1 MQSSLINLRIQ
12 MMETI
17 KLTIDNKTVE
27 VPKGTTINKAAMQ
40 LGIDIPTLC
49 YMELHDMNIE
59 NKPAGCRI
67 CVVEV
72 QGRRNLAPSCVTKC
86 EDGMVVKT
94 HTTRVLN
101 SRRTVMEFILS
112 DHPKDCLICPKSGNC
127 ELQSMA
133 HRLGIREIPGQE
145 IAAMSTYRKDTS
157 PSIIRDLDKC
167 ILCRRCEMM
176 CNEVQ
181 TVGALSAVNRGFMA
195 TVAPAFEQNLEH
207 SSCTYCGQCVAVC
220 PTGALTEVDHTPDV
234 LRALADPSKTVIVQ
248 TAPAVRAALGEEFGM
263 KPGTLVT
270 GKMVSALRTLGF
282 DYVFDTDFAADLTIM
297 EEGTELLGRLNRHLK
312 GDKTARLPILTSCC
326 PGWVNF
332 FEYYYPDLKDVPST
346 SKSPQQMFGA
356 IAKTYFADKIKVD
369 RKDLVVVSIMPCLA
383 KKYECQRDEFSTGDN
398 RDVDFSITTRELASF
413 IKHANID
420 LNFLDED
427 EFDAPMG
434 ESTGAGVIFG
444 ATGGVIE
451 AAVRTAYELQ
461 TGKKLDRVDFKELRG
476 FEGVR
481 QATIDFDGLP
491 VRIGIAHGLGNARK
505 LLDDVRSGK
514 SQFHAIEVM
523 ACPGGC
529 IGGGGQPLHH
539 GDSSVLKARAAAI
552 YEEDRKKP
560 LRKSHENPFIKKLY
574 DEFLG
579 EPNSEKAHHLLHT
592 HYFEKKKKVII
603 KQ

>member
-1 MQSSLINLRIQ
+1 
-12 MMETI
+12 
-17 KLTIDNKTVE
+17 
-27 VPKGTTINKAAMQ
+27 
-40 LGIDIPTLC
+40 
-49 YMELHDMNIE
+49 
-59 NKPAGCRI
+59 
-67 CVVEV
+67 
-72 QGRRNLAPSCVTKC
+72 
-86 EDGMVVKT
+86 MVVKT
-94 HTTRVLN
+94 HSTRVLN
-101 SRRTVMEFILS
+101 ARRTVMEFILS
-112 DHPKDCLICPKSGNC
+112 DHPKDCLICPKSGTC
-127 ELQSMA
+127 ELQAMA

-207 SSCTYCGQCVAVC
+207 STCTYCGQCVAVC

-234 LRALADPSKTVIVQ
+234 LRALVDPTKTVIVQ

-263 KPGTLVT
+263 EPGTLVT
-270 GKMVSALRTLGF
+270 GKMVAALRTLGF

-297 EEGTELLGRLNRHLK
+297 EEGTELLDRLNRHLK
-312 GDKTARLPILTSCC
+312 GDKAARLPILTSCC

-332 FEYYYPDLKDVPST
+332 FENYFPDLKDVPS
-346 SKSPQQMFGA
+346 SAKSPQQMFGA
-356 IAKTYFADKIKVD
+356 IAKTYFADKIKID
-369 RKDLVVVSIMPCLA
+369 RKNLVVVSIMPCLA
-383 KKYECQRDEFSTGDN
+383 KKYECQREEFSTDNN
-398 RDVDFSITTRELASF
+398 RDVDFSISTRELATF

-420 LNFLDED
+420 LNTLEDED
-427 EFDAPMG
+427 FDAPMG

-444 ATGGVIE
+444 NTGGVIE

-461 TGKKLDRVDFKELRG
+461 TGKKLERLDFTELRG
-476 FEGVR
+476 LGGVR
-481 QATIDFDGLP
+481 EATIDFNGLP

-505 LLDDVRSGK
+505 LLNDVRSGK

-539 GDSSVLKARAAAI
+539 GNSEIIKARAAAI
-552 YEEDRKKP
+552 YAEDKKKP
-560 LRKSHENPFIKKLY
+560 LRKSHENPFIIKLY
-574 DEFLG
+574 EEFLDK
-579 EPNSEKAHHLLHT
+579 PNSEKAHHLLHT
-592 HYFEKKKKVII
+592 HYFDKKKKVIV

>member
-1 MQSSLINLRIQ
+1 
-12 MMETI
+12 METI
-17 KLTIDNKTVE
+17 KLTIDNKIVE
-27 VPKGTTINKAAMQ
+27 VQKGTTINKAARQ
-40 LGIDIPTLC
+40 LDIDIPVLC

-72 QGRRNLAPSCVTKC
+72 QGRRNLAPSCATKC
-86 EDGMVVKT
+86 EEGMVVKT

-101 SRRTVMEFILS
+101 ARRTVMEFILS
-112 DHPKDCLICPKSGNC
+112 DHPKDCLICPKAGTC
-127 ELQSMA
+127 ELQMMA
-133 HRLGIREIPGQE
+133 HRLGIREIPGQD
-145 IAAMSTYRKDTS
+145 IAATSTYRKDTS

-176 CNEVQ
+176 CNDVQ

-207 SSCTYCGQCVAVC
+207 STCTYCGQCVAVC
-220 PTGALTEVDHTPDV
+220 PTGALTEVDHTPEV
-234 LRALADPSKTVIVQ
+234 LRALVDPSKTVIVQ

-263 KPGTLVT
+263 EPGTLVT
-270 GKMVSALRTLGF
+270 GKMVAALRSLGF

-297 EEGTELLGRLNRHLK
+297 EEGTELLDRLNRHLK

-332 FEYYYPDLKDVPST
+332 FENYFPDLKDVPST
-346 SKSPQQMFGA
+346 AKSPQQMFGA

-369 RKDLVVVSIMPCLA
+369 RKNLVVVSIMPCLA
-383 KKYECQRDEFSTGDN
+383 KKYECQREEFSTDNN
-398 RDVDFSITTRELASF
+398 RDVDFSISTRELAAF

-420 LNFLDED
+420 LNTLED
-427 EFDAPMG
+427 EEFDSPMG

-444 ATGGVIE
+444 NTGGVIE

-461 TGKKLDRVDFKELRG
+461 TGKKLERLDFTELRG
-476 FEGVR
+476 LEGVR
-481 QATIDFDGLP
+481 EATIDFDGLP

-505 LLDDVRSGK
+505 LLNDVRSGK

-539 GDSSVLKARAAAI
+539 GNSDIIKARAAAI
-552 YEEDRKKP
+552 YTEDKKKP
-560 LRKSHENPFIKKLY
+560 IRKSHENTFIIKLY
-574 DEFLG
+574 EEFLG
-579 EPNSEKAHHLLHT
+579 KPNSEKAHHLLHT
-592 HYFEKKKKVII
+592 HYFDKKKKVIV